1 MDADYL
7 NDNSSTDSFIE
18 LINMQ
23 TSVIITKDKQ
33 EYTIFSK
40 MKDCIEPIY
49 RCLNYYIDLLKY
61 KNNNIFIDILNKS
74 KVD

>member
-1 MDADYL
+1 MDAEYD

-23 TSVIITKDKQ
+23 TSIIITKDKP
-33 EYTIFSK
+33 ENSILSK

-49 RCLNYYIDLLKY
+49 TYLHYYIGV
-61 KNNNIFIDILNKS
+61 FNKS
-74 KVD
+74 KDD

>member
-1 MDADYL
+1 MDADNDNYD

-23 TSVIITKDKQ
+23 TSIIITKDKQ
-33 EYTIFSK
+33 DDSLFSK
-40 MKDCIEPIY
+40 IKDCIEPIY
-49 RCLNYYIDLLKY
+49 RHVNYYI
-61 KNNNIFIDILNKS
+61 NIFNKS